1 MNRVLI
7 LRLAS
12 LTDDAEG
19 DFALPVE
26 IKDELGSVIYRGILS
41 TKRLKTVQLPD
52 EPHLTGAA
60 SGGAGP
66 TGAGLS
72 HVFVELTTRNGASIT
87 YRLPVIGR
95 FAQHTID
102 ICPDDI
108 PDWLMWAAAD
118 VNLARQARVSFNDT
132 SAYSVWGR
140 LWARR
145 LNTWRPVNLAI
156 DLEKSNDYAKQF
168 ELTTCEP
175 SVLQIGG
182 PEVPPRFVS
191 LPEGRVKV
199 LLTANPAGVAKGD
212 PLNVV
217 VSRVPAGPR
226 NVLLSLLS
234 MNQSV
239 HAAGVAK
246 ELGDGFDWKGV
257 GDDPLSGCALG
268 YAAMKLRALDQFTLA
283 DAGSLL
289 QMARGSSDAA
299 ILLATR
305 AIAEDASDVSRVMRL
320 LDVGIERGLPVL
332 AQSLAAATV
341 ALDALRRRPK
351 QVDQKMLAALTEKA
365 RRYSRA
371 KVGAGPFMSFYGW
384 TPHAPGH
391 EQATDGRD
399 RASIV
404 NVGRVVSAI
413 VSGFKP
419 MPSVALIHTERS
431 ARQQR
436 VHVGIA

>member
-1 MNRVLI
+1 
-7 LRLAS
+7 
-12 LTDDAEG
+12 
-19 DFALPVE
+19 
-26 IKDELGSVIYRGILS
+26 
-41 TKRLKTVQLPD
+41 
-52 EPHLTGAA
+52 
-60 SGGAGP
+60 
-66 TGAGLS
+66 
-72 HVFVELTTRNGASIT
+72 
-87 YRLPVIGR
+87 
-95 FAQHTID
+95 
-102 ICPDDI
+102 
-108 PDWLMWAAAD
+108 
-118 VNLARQARVSFNDT
+118 
-132 SAYSVWGR
+132 
-140 LWARR
+140 
-145 LNTWRPVNLAI
+145 
-156 DLEKSNDYAKQF
+156 
-168 ELTTCEP
+168 
-175 SVLQIGG
+175 
-182 PEVPPRFVS
+182 
-191 LPEGRVKV
+191 
-199 LLTANPAGVAKGD
+199 
-212 PLNVV
+212 
-217 VSRVPAGPR
+217 
-226 NVLLSLLS
+226 
-234 MNQSV
+234 V

-305 AIAEDASDVSRVMRL
+305 AIAEDASDISRVMRL

-332 AQSLAAATV
+332 AQSLAAANV

-391 EQATDGRD
+391 EQETDGRD